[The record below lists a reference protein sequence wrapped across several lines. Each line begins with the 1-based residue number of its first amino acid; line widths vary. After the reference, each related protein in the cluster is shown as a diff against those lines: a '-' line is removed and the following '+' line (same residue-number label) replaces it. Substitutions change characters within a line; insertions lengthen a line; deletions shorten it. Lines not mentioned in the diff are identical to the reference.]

1 MFQVGF
7 LEILLI
13 LILSLLIFGPDKL
26 PSAIKSITKFW
37 YLAKSKIES
46 ARSEFERDIGAE
58 EIEQDVFNELKL
70 KELDKNEH

>member
-13 LILSLLIFGPDKL
+13 FVISLFIFGPDKL

-37 YLAKSKIES
+37 YLAKSKIEK
-46 ARSEFERDIGAE
+46 AKTDFERDIGAE

-70 KELDKNEH
+70 KELEKNE

>member
-1 MFQVGF
+1 LFQVGF

-37 YLAKSKIES
+37 YLAKSKLES
-46 ARSEFERDIGAE
+46 ARSEFEREIGAE

-70 KELDKNEH
+70 KELDKNER

>member
-1 MFQVGF
+1 LFQVGF

-26 PSAIKSITKFW
+26 PSVTKSITKFW

-46 ARSEFERDIGAE
+46 ARSEFEREIGAE

-70 KELDKNEH
+70 KELDKNER

>member
-1 MFQVGF
+1 LFQVGF

-26 PSAIKSITKFW
+26 PSVIKSITKFW

-46 ARSEFERDIGAE
+46 ARSEFEREIGAE

>member
-26 PSAIKSITKFW
+26 PSAIKSVTKFW
-37 YLAKSKIES
+37 YLAKSKLES
-46 ARSEFERDIGAE
+46 ARSEFEREVGAE

-70 KELDKNEH
+70 KELDKNER